1 MQLHYTILKMRTIIN
16 RGTLIFLRFS
26 WIAGLKLGG
35 NRVRTMNII
44 SDYFVK
50 IGKKLKKGDLNWS
63 LKNLITY

>member
-26 WIAGLKLGG
+26 WIAGLKLRG
-35 NRVRTMNII
+35 NRVRTINII

-50 IGKKLKKGDLNWS
+50 IGKKLKKGDSNWS